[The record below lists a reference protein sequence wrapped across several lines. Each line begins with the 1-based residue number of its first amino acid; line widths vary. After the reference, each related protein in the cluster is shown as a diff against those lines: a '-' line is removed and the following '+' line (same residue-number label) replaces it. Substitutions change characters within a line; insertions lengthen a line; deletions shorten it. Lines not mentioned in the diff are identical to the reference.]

1 MKELLTHF
9 IIFAP
14 FVIFVI
20 IITLLLSSLNIF
32 LWIPYII
39 YITYILVKAPNHRE
53 MDLFTE
59 LGNKLNLSVQSN
71 IYEKTFQCEIEE
83 DLDNTPKLY
92 VWHPHGLQCIS
103 YLVHRIWEKSPLHPI
118 LKKSKLAVHS
128 MIFQVPILRELA
140 MMMGFIPATKENILH
155 YLEKGVSVSLFPG
168 GVKEMSFCSSE
179 ENICYIKKRK
189 GFLDIAKEY
198 KIVPVYVHGEQNF
211 FKTSDYDLDLVN
223 TFLGAFC
230 GYSTNLKSIEL
241 FAPTN
246 IVKWIKVYFGVE
258 ADSTYTYVSKPIQ
271 PQNMDEYVENL
282 ETIYN
287 RLKDKLNIKNE
298 LIIM

>member
-1 MKELLTHF
+1 L
-9 IIFAP
+9 
-14 FVIFVI
+14 
-20 IITLLLSSLNIF
+20 
-32 LWIPYII
+32 
-39 YITYILVKAPNHRE
+39 
-53 MDLFTE
+53 
-59 LGNKLNLSVQSN
+59 
-71 IYEKTFQCEIEE
+71 
-83 DLDNTPKLY
+83 
-92 VWHPHGLQCIS
+92 
-103 YLVHRIWEKSPLHPI
+103 
-118 LKKSKLAVHS
+118 
-128 MIFQVPILRELA
+128 
-140 MMMGFIPATKENILH
+140 
-155 YLEKGVSVSLFPG
+155 
-168 GVKEMSFCSSE
+168 
-179 ENICYIKKRK
+179 
-189 GFLDIAKEY
+189 
-198 KIVPVYVHGEQNF
+198 
-211 FKTSDYDLDLVN
+211 N